1 MSVSVRR
8 WASYDR
14 AFVSAISQPRTPSLA
29 TTSSNVRP
37 LASRRAFSLGLF
49 VAGLICYS
57 LLAACVYGVLFVFWM
72 LNVAVS
78 PVMPYIIYT
87 VLGILCLVLL
97 VLVSG
102 LAGKSLAGL
111 VNKRRKRR
119 DAIRSTEPVE
129 GV

>member
-1 MSVSVRR
+1 MNSKEGTPRHRPFIDPR
-8 WASYDR
+8 WIR
-14 AFVSAISQPRTPSLA
+14 IGFNLG
-29 TTSSNVRP
+29 
-37 LASRRAFSLGLF
+37 LGLF

-57 LLAACVYGVLFVFWM
+57 LLAVCVYGVLFVFWM

-102 LAGKSLAGL
+102 FAGKSLAGL
-111 VNKRRKRR
+111 VNRRRER
-119 DAIRSTEPVE
+119 IHALDAACAGSKSE
-129 GV
+129 